1 MQDYRVELDAFSGPM
16 DLLLFLVKRD
26 EVDLRDIPV
35 ARLTE
40 QYLAYLKQLEAID
53 VNLAGEFLVMA
64 ATLLELKSQMLV
76 PQAPAAEGES
86 ETSTTNLAEL
96 DPRRELVAALLAYKR
111 FKDTAMML
119 ERRAEL
125 WAQRY
130 PRNPVRPKVTV
141 PVLEDDP
148 QQALWDA
155 VEGEGTSGDGELDA
169 THEVTTEREFEIDD
183 ANVLDLAETFAR
195 VMESIGR
202 TPAQHQVLYD
212 DTPIGLHADD
222 ILDRLQREQTLT
234 LQNVFEGRSR
244 GERIGLFLALLELV
258 RQRKVLV
265 QQEDLNRPIQ
275 LSLRPADA
283 AVPVTDQPH
292 AIGTSA
298 ADSTTTKSAG
308 GDSTDGAT
316 GTSAPSA
323 ADYDWPDEDSK
334 RIAQRRERLRF
345 KWAEKK
351 KTQGENANPDDAL
364 AQTPG
369 NMDESEPDAADVDSV
384 ADDDVASDADI
395 EADDPIA
402 TDDDATK

>member
-64 ATLLELKSQMLV
+64 ATLLELKSQLLLPAV
-76 PQAPAAEGES
+76 PTPEGEEQAS
-86 ETSTTNLAEL
+86 INLAEL

-111 FKDTAMML
+111 FKDSAMLL
-119 ERRAEL
+119 ERRAES

-130 PRNPVRPKVTV
+130 PRNPVRPKVIV
-141 PVLEDDP
+141 PGFEDDRE
-148 QQALWDA
+148 QALWDA
-155 VEGEGTSGDGELDA
+155 VEGEGGSGDGEVDA
-169 THEVTTEREFEIDD
+169 ALEASTEREFEIDD

-202 TPAQHQVLYD
+202 APAEHQVLYD

-222 ILDRLQREQTLT
+222 ILDRLQRESTLT

-283 AVPVTDQPH
+283 AVT
-292 AIGTSA
+292 A
-298 ADSTTTKSAG
+298 ADQTIATDSIADTTPAPTA
-308 GDSTDGAT
+308 TD
-316 GTSAPSA
+316 
-323 ADYDWPDEDSK
+323 YEWPDEESK
-334 RIAQRRERLRF
+334 RIAQRREKLRF

-351 KTQGENANPDDAL
+351 KAQGDQVTTDDQITQSLKDDDAH
-364 AQTPG
+364 
-369 NMDESEPDAADVDSV
+369 DDDAHDHEVSDIDASDHD
-384 ADDDVASDADI
+384 ADDV
-395 EADDPIA
+395 IA
-402 TDDDATK
+402 TDDTLADTDIEATDDPTNR

>member
-76 PQAPAAEGES
+76 PQAPAAEGDGENN
-86 ETSTTNLAEL
+86 TTNLAEL
-96 DPRRELVAALLAYKR
+96 DPRRELVTALLAYKR
-111 FKDTAMML
+111 FKDSARLL
-119 ERRAEL
+119 EQRAEV

-130 PRNPVRPKVTV
+130 PRNPVRPKVV
-141 PVLEDDP
+141 IPNFEDES

-155 VEGEGTSGDGELDA
+155 VDGQAPAVDDSAVGEAVGAEQQEYDIE
-169 THEVTTEREFEIDD
+169 D
-183 ANVLDLAETFAR
+183 ANVLDLAEMFTR

-202 TPAQHQVLYD
+202 SAAHHEVLYD

-222 ILDRLQREQTLT
+222 ILDRLQREATLT

-258 RQRKVLV
+258 RQRKIVV
-265 QQEDLNRPIQ
+265 KQEDLNLPIE
-275 LSLRPADA
+275 LSLRPATMEMTLHCLI
-283 AVPVTDQPH
+283 VNWPTHLQKQPH
-292 AIGTSA
+292 RLL
-298 ADSTTTKSAG
+298 TTG
-308 GDSTDGAT
+308 
-316 GTSAPSA
+316 P
-323 ADYDWPDEDSK
+323 
-334 RIAQRRERLRF
+334 R
-345 KWAEKK
+345 
-351 KTQGENANPDDAL
+351 
-364 AQTPG
+364 
-369 NMDESEPDAADVDSV
+369 
-384 ADDDVASDADI
+384 
-395 EADDPIA
+395 
-402 TDDDATK
+402 